1 MALSLGVRRRNTQGS
16 AFDKESP
23 AARVFE
29 SINAAKFV
37 AVLGSGKIVLTA
49 SRLQTPNDYFA
60 SYG

>member
-1 MALSLGVRRRNTQGS
+1 MALSSLKRRHTRVP
-16 AFDKESP
+16 AFDKESL

-29 SINAAKFV
+29 SIKTAKFV